1 MKLPRA
7 EDEAGFTSLQFAI
20 MAFFTMLMFAAVV
33 NLVAMQY
40 QRGAVRVAIDEGAR
54 HGAAASHL
62 ERDCEQLARSIV
74 RGQESGLLRGQ
85 LGEGI
90 DIDCEVVG
98 TEMVATA
105 VGTSVWWI
113 GGLPDIE
120 FTLEGRAVLE
130 TFEEGL

>member
-1 MKLPRA
+1 VTFPHH
-7 EDEAGFTSLQFAI
+7 EDEAGFTSLQFAV
-20 MAFFTMLMFAAVV
+20 MAFFTMLIFAAAV

-54 HGAAASHL
+54 HGAAAAHSDL
-62 ERDCEQLARSIV
+62 DCELLAESIL
-74 RGQESGLLRGQ
+74 RGEQFGLLRGQ

-105 VGTSVWWI
+105 VGSSMWWI
-113 GGLPDIE
+113 GGLPDLD
-120 FTLEGRAVLE
+120 FALEGRAVLE
-130 TFEEGL
+130 TFTEDS